1 MSYGEAQC
9 ALSLSKS
16 ATNWHSLMGWVRD
29 DPRSR

>member
-9 ALSLSKS
+9 ALSLVEERD
-16 ATNWHSLMGWVRD
+16 NWHSLMGWVRD